1 MEFFKRILG
10 FDEKT
15 LAREE
20 QRLSQRFTISPLAP
34 LSARLQVSG
43 IDYPVTLR
51 DLSTL
56 GAGIHVDYFIDLH
69 QGLNCQISLQAESV
83 AFSLNANVA
92 HIISA
97 SSGSIAGLDLTDNE
111 YDVRRCLVQLL
122 EPISMGAT
130 LKRVDPEA
138 VSQTESDLIALR
150 YYSSQSSTLT
160 VWRRTSD
167 DSINGFEIH
176 IQDYFIRSTA
186 QAPEIKVYMDESHAQ
201 AKSADF
207 GSLTLRQNDEETQE
221 LLRLSNWIALHLPP
235 QIPDDLSDFL
245 QKYRTD
251 FGT

>member
-56 GAGIHVDYFIDLH
+56 GAGIHVDSFIDLH

-92 HIISA
+92 RIISA

-186 QAPEIKVYMDESHAQ
+186 QA
-201 AKSADF
+201 KSADF

-221 LLRLSNWIALHLPP
+221 LRRLFNWIALHLPP

-245 QKYRTD
+245 QGYRTD

>member
-56 GAGIHVDYFIDLH
+56 GAGIHVDSFIDLH

-92 HIISA
+92 RIISA

-186 QAPEIKVYMDESHAQ
+186 QA
-201 AKSADF
+201 KSADF

-221 LLRLSNWIALHLPP
+221 LRRLFNWIALHLPP

-245 QKYRTD
+245 QRYRTD